1 MMIKLKNV
9 SKSYGKDKLIHK
21 VFEKM
26 NFTFESNKSY
36 SLVGPSGSGKTT
48 FLNIISGLD
57 DFNGGSIKILA
68 QELYGQNQNYK
79 SKIRRDN
86 FGFVY
91 QFHYLLENLTIY
103 ENCLVANF
111 GEDSLGIS
119 KSLKSLNILNI
130 KDKYPSEIS
139 GGEQQRAAVARAI
152 SSSPKILLLDE
163 PTGNLDKENSKNV
176 QDFILEYAKNN
187 DCLVLYA
194 THDISFAERADTILK
209 IINFHLGE

>member
-1 MMIKLKNV
+1 MIKLENV
-9 SKSYGKDKLIHK
+9 SKNYGEGKLIHK
-21 VFEKM
+21 VFEEM

-57 DFNGGSIKILA
+57 DFNSGSIKVSDH
-68 QELYGQNQNYK
+68 ELHDQNQNYK

-103 ENCLVANF
+103 ENCLASNF
-111 GEDSLGIS
+111 GKDSPEIS
-119 KSLKSLNILNI
+119 KSLESLNILNL
-130 KDKYPSEIS
+130 KHKYPSEIS

-163 PTGNLDKENSKNV
+163 PTGNLDRENSKNV

>member
-1 MMIKLKNV
+1 MMIKLKSV
-9 SKSYGKDKLIHK
+9 SKNYGEGRLGHK
-21 VFEKM
+21 VFEDM

-57 DFNGGSIKILA
+57 DFNSGSIKILD
-68 QELYGQNQNYK
+68 QELHGENQNYK

-103 ENCLVANF
+103 QNCLAANF
-111 GEDSLGIS
+111 GKDSQGIS
-119 KSLKSLNILNI
+119 KSLKSLNIFNL

-139 GGEQQRAAVARAI
+139 GGEQQRAAIARAI
-152 SSSPKILLLDE
+152 SCNPKIILLDE
-163 PTGNLDKENSKNV
+163 PTGNLDRESSKNV

-209 IINFHLGE
+209 INNFHLGE

>member
-1 MMIKLKNV
+1 MIKLENV
-9 SKSYGKDKLIHK
+9 SKNYGEGKLIHK
-21 VFEKM
+21 VFEEM

-57 DFNGGSIKILA
+57 DFNSGSIKILDR
-68 QELYGQNQNYK
+68 ELHDQNQNYK

-103 ENCLVANF
+103 ENCLAANF
-111 GEDSLGIS
+111 GKDSSEIS
-119 KSLKSLNILNI
+119 KSLESLNILNL
-130 KDKYPSEIS
+130 KHKYPSEIS
-139 GGEQQRAAVARAI
+139 GGEQQRAAIARAI

-163 PTGNLDKENSKNV
+163 PTGNLDRENSKNV
-176 QDFILEYAKNN
+176 QDFIIKYAKNN

>member
-1 MMIKLKNV
+1 MIKLENV
-9 SKSYGKDKLIHK
+9 SKNYGEGKLIHK
-21 VFEKM
+21 VFEEM
-26 NFTFESNKSY
+26 NFTFELNKSY

-57 DFNGGSIKILA
+57 DFNSGSIKVLDR
-68 QELYGQNQNYK
+68 ELHDQNQNYK

-103 ENCLVANF
+103 ENCLAGNF
-111 GEDSLGIS
+111 GEDSPEIS
-119 KSLKSLNILNI
+119 KSLESLKILNL
-130 KDKYPSEIS
+130 KHKYPSEIS

-163 PTGNLDKENSKNV
+163 PTGNLDRENSKNV

>member
-9 SKSYGKDKLIHK
+9 SKNYGEGKLTHK
-21 VFEKM
+21 VFEEM

-57 DFNGGSIKILA
+57 DFNSGSIKVSDH
-68 QELYGQNQNYK
+68 ELHDQNQNNK

-103 ENCLVANF
+103 ENCLASNF
-111 GEDSLGIS
+111 GKDSPEIS
-119 KSLKSLNILNI
+119 KSLKSLNILNL
-130 KDKYPSEIS
+130 KHKYPSEIS
-139 GGEQQRAAVARAI
+139 GGEQQRAAIARAI

-176 QDFILEYAKNN
+176 QDFILDYAKNN

>member
-1 MMIKLKNV
+1 MIKLENV
-9 SKSYGKDKLIHK
+9 SKNYGEGKLIHK
-21 VFEKM
+21 VFEEM

-57 DFNGGSIKILA
+57 DFNSGSIKILDR
-68 QELYGQNQNYK
+68 ELHDQNQNYK

-103 ENCLVANF
+103 ENCLASNF
-111 GEDSLGIS
+111 GKDSPEIS
-119 KSLKSLNILNI
+119 KSLKSLNILNL
-130 KDKYPSEIS
+130 KHKYPSEIS
-139 GGEQQRAAVARAI
+139 GGEQQRAAIARAI

-163 PTGNLDKENSKNV
+163 PTGNLDRENSKNV
-176 QDFILEYAKNN
+176 QDFILDYAKNN

>member
-163 PTGNLDKENSKNV
+163 PTGNLDRENSKNV

-187 DCLVLYA
+187 HCLVLYA

-209 IINFHLGE
+209 IVNFHLGE

>member
-1 MMIKLKNV
+1 MIKLENV
-9 SKSYGKDKLIHK
+9 SKNYGEGKLIHK
-21 VFEKM
+21 VFEEM
-26 NFTFESNKSY
+26 NFKFESNKSY

-57 DFNGGSIKILA
+57 DFNSGSIKVLER
-68 QELYGQNQNYK
+68 ELHDQNQNYK

-103 ENCLVANF
+103 ENCLAANF
-111 GEDSLGIS
+111 GEDSLEIS
-119 KSLKSLNILNI
+119 KSLESLKILNL
-130 KDKYPSEIS
+130 KHKYPSEIS
-139 GGEQQRAAVARAI
+139 GGEQQRAAIARAI

-163 PTGNLDKENSKNV
+163 PTGNLDRENSKNV

>member
-1 MMIKLKNV
+1 MIKLENV
-9 SKSYGKDKLIHK
+9 SKNYGEGKLIHK
-21 VFEKM
+21 VFEEM

-57 DFNGGSIKILA
+57 DFNSGSIKILDR
-68 QELYGQNQNYK
+68 ELHDQNQNYK

-103 ENCLVANF
+103 ENCLAANF
-111 GEDSLGIS
+111 GKDTSEIS
-119 KSLKSLNILNI
+119 KSLESLNILNL
-130 KDKYPSEIS
+130 KHKYPSEIS

-163 PTGNLDKENSKNV
+163 PTGNLDRENSKNV

>member
-1 MMIKLKNV
+1 MIKLENV
-9 SKSYGKDKLIHK
+9 SKNYGEGKLIHK
-21 VFEKM
+21 VFEEM

-57 DFNGGSIKILA
+57 DFNSGSIKVLDR
-68 QELYGQNQNYK
+68 ELHDQNQNYK

-163 PTGNLDKENSKNV
+163 PTGNLDRENSKNV

>member
-1 MMIKLKNV
+1 MIKLENV
-9 SKSYGKDKLIHK
+9 SKNYGEGKLIHK
-21 VFEKM
+21 VFEEM

-57 DFNGGSIKILA
+57 DFNSGSIKVLDR
-68 QELYGQNQNYK
+68 ELHDQNQNYK

-103 ENCLVANF
+103 ENCLAANF
-111 GEDSLGIS
+111 GKDSAEIS
-119 KSLKSLNILNI
+119 KSLESLNILNLEH
-130 KDKYPSEIS
+130 KYPSEIS

-163 PTGNLDKENSKNV
+163 PTGNLDRENSKNV

-194 THDISFAERADTILK
+194 THDISFAERADTILR

>member
-119 KSLKSLNILNI
+119 KSLKSLNIFNI

>member
-9 SKSYGKDKLIHK
+9 SKSYGKNKLIHK

-119 KSLKSLNILNI
+119 KSLKSLNIFNI

>member
-1 MMIKLKNV
+1 MIKLENV
-9 SKSYGKDKLIHK
+9 SKNYGEGKLIHK
-21 VFEKM
+21 VFEEM

-57 DFNGGSIKILA
+57 DFNSGSIKVLDR
-68 QELYGQNQNYK
+68 ELHDQNQNYK

-103 ENCLVANF
+103 ENCLASNF
-111 GEDSLGIS
+111 GKDSPEIS
-119 KSLKSLNILNI
+119 KSLKSLNILNL
-130 KDKYPSEIS
+130 KHKYPSEIS
-139 GGEQQRAAVARAI
+139 GGEQQRAAIARAI

-163 PTGNLDKENSKNV
+163 PTGNLDRENSKNV

>member
-1 MMIKLKNV
+1 MIKLENV
-9 SKSYGKDKLIHK
+9 SKNYGEGKLIHK
-21 VFEKM
+21 VFEEM

-57 DFNGGSIKILA
+57 DFNSGSIKVLDR
-68 QELYGQNQNYK
+68 ELHDQNQNYK
-79 SKIRRDN
+79 SKIRREN

-103 ENCLVANF
+103 ENCLAANF
-111 GEDSLGIS
+111 GKDSSEIS
-119 KSLKSLNILNI
+119 KSLESLNILNL
-130 KDKYPSEIS
+130 KHKYPSEIS
-139 GGEQQRAAVARAI
+139 GGEQQRAAIARAI

-163 PTGNLDKENSKNV
+163 PTGNLDRENSKNV

>member
-9 SKSYGKDKLIHK
+9 SKNYGEGKLTHK
-21 VFEKM
+21 VFEEM

-57 DFNGGSIKILA
+57 DFNSGSIKVSDH
-68 QELYGQNQNYK
+68 ELHDQNQNYK

-103 ENCLVANF
+103 ENCLASNF
-111 GEDSLGIS
+111 GKDSPEIS
-119 KSLKSLNILNI
+119 KSLKSLNIFNL
-130 KDKYPSEIS
+130 KHKYPSEIS
-139 GGEQQRAAVARAI
+139 GGEQQRAAIARAI

-176 QDFILEYAKNN
+176 QDFILDYAKNN

-209 IINFHLGE
+209 IINFHLEE

>member
-1 MMIKLKNV
+1 MIKLKNV
-9 SKSYGKDKLIHK
+9 SKNYGEGKLTHK
-21 VFEKM
+21 VFEEM

-57 DFNGGSIKILA
+57 DFNSGSIKVSDH
-68 QELYGQNQNYK
+68 ELHDQNQNYK

-103 ENCLVANF
+103 ENCLASNF
-111 GEDSLGIS
+111 GKDSPEIS
-119 KSLKSLNILNI
+119 KSLKSLNIFNL
-130 KDKYPSEIS
+130 KHKYPSEIS
-139 GGEQQRAAVARAI
+139 GGEQQRAAIARAI

-176 QDFILEYAKNN
+176 QDFILDYAKNN

-209 IINFHLGE
+209 IINFHLEE

>member
-1 MMIKLKNV
+1 MIKLENV
-9 SKSYGKDKLIHK
+9 SKNYGEGKLIHK
-21 VFEKM
+21 VFEEM
-26 NFTFESNKSY
+26 NFTFGSNKSY

-57 DFNGGSIKILA
+57 DFNSGSIKVLDR
-68 QELYGQNQNYK
+68 ELHDQNQNYK

-103 ENCLVANF
+103 ENCLAGNF
-111 GEDSLGIS
+111 GEDSPEIS
-119 KSLKSLNILNI
+119 KSLESLNILNL
-130 KDKYPSEIS
+130 KHKYPSEIS

-163 PTGNLDKENSKNV
+163 PTGNLDRENSKNV

>member
-1 MMIKLKNV
+1 MIKLENV
-9 SKSYGKDKLIHK
+9 SKNYGEGKLIHK
-21 VFEKM
+21 VFEEM

-57 DFNGGSIKILA
+57 DFNSGSIKVSDH
-68 QELYGQNQNYK
+68 ELHDQNQNYK

-103 ENCLVANF
+103 ENCLASNF
-111 GEDSLGIS
+111 GKDSPEIS
-119 KSLKSLNILNI
+119 KSLKSLNILNL
-130 KDKYPSEIS
+130 KHKYPSEIS
-139 GGEQQRAAVARAI
+139 GGEQQRAAIARAI

-163 PTGNLDKENSKNV
+163 PTGNLDRENSKNV

>member
-1 MMIKLKNV
+1 MIKLENV
-9 SKSYGKDKLIHK
+9 SKNYGEGKLIHK
-21 VFEKM
+21 VFEEM

-57 DFNGGSIKILA
+57 DFNSGSIKVSDH
-68 QELYGQNQNYK
+68 ELHDQNQNYK

-103 ENCLVANF
+103 ENCLAANF
-111 GEDSLGIS
+111 GKDTSEIS
-119 KSLKSLNILNI
+119 KSLESLNILNL
-130 KDKYPSEIS
+130 KHKYPSEIS

-163 PTGNLDKENSKNV
+163 PTGNLDRENSKNV

>member
-68 QELYGQNQNYK
+68 QELYDQNQNYK
-79 SKIRRDN
+79 NKIRRDN

>member
-1 MMIKLKNV
+1 MIKLENV
-9 SKSYGKDKLIHK
+9 SKNYGEGKLIHK
-21 VFEKM
+21 VFEEM

-57 DFNGGSIKILA
+57 DFNSGSIKVLDR
-68 QELYGQNQNYK
+68 ELHDQNQNYK

-103 ENCLVANF
+103 ENCLAANF
-111 GEDSLGIS
+111 GEDSLEIS
-119 KSLKSLNILNI
+119 KSLESLKILNL
-130 KDKYPSEIS
+130 KHKYPSEIS
-139 GGEQQRAAVARAI
+139 GGEQQRAAIARAI

-163 PTGNLDKENSKNV
+163 PTGNLDRENSKNV

-209 IINFHLGE
+209 IINFHLEE

>member
-9 SKSYGKDKLIHK
+9 SKNYGEGKLTHK
-21 VFEKM
+21 VFEEM

-57 DFNGGSIKILA
+57 DFNSGSIKVSDH
-68 QELYGQNQNYK
+68 ELHDQNQNYK

-103 ENCLVANF
+103 ENCLASNF
-111 GEDSLGIS
+111 GKDSPEIS
-119 KSLKSLNILNI
+119 KSLKSLNILNL
-130 KDKYPSEIS
+130 KHKYPSEIS
-139 GGEQQRAAVARAI
+139 GGEQQRAAIARAI

>member
-1 MMIKLKNV
+1 MIKLENV
-9 SKSYGKDKLIHK
+9 SKNYGEGKLIHK
-21 VFEKM
+21 VFEEM

-57 DFNGGSIKILA
+57 DFNSGSIKVLDR
-68 QELYGQNQNYK
+68 ELHNQNQNYK

-103 ENCLVANF
+103 ENCSAANF
-111 GEDSLGIS
+111 GEDSPEIS
-119 KSLKSLNILNI
+119 KSLESLNILNL
-130 KDKYPSEIS
+130 KHKYPSEIS

-163 PTGNLDKENSKNV
+163 PTGNLDRENSKNV

>member
-1 MMIKLKNV
+1 MIKLENV
-9 SKSYGKDKLIHK
+9 SKNYGEGKLIHK
-21 VFEKM
+21 VFEEM
-26 NFTFESNKSY
+26 NFTFETNKSY

-57 DFNGGSIKILA
+57 DFNSGSIKVLDR
-68 QELYGQNQNYK
+68 ELHDQNQNYK

-103 ENCLVANF
+103 ENCLAGNF
-111 GEDSLGIS
+111 GEDSPEIS
-119 KSLKSLNILNI
+119 KSLESLNILNL
-130 KDKYPSEIS
+130 KHKYPSEIS

-163 PTGNLDKENSKNV
+163 PTGNLDRENSKNV